1 MLCQIKASYI
11 AGDTCIWL
19 LFDWL

>member
-19 LFDWL
+19 LFYWS